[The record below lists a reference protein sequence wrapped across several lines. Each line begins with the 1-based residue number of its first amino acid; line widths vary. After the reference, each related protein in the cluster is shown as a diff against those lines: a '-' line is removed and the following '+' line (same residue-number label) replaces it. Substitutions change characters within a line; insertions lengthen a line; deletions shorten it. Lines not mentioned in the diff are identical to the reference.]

1 MKPRLN
7 FRICRLYFRHRVI
20 PSVSELWLWMDPQNL
35 TISYGHISW
44 WRMALN
50 LTGTPIFKRCKK
62 SISTHLV
69 GLKPER
75 LNWPPFTHFFFC
87 VYVARSTVDVA
98 VWCRQEEQVWDHGWS
113 LTVLHWPKPTYIHWE
128 RSLRWFVNTR
138 GQEVVTWGCLQ
149 KHQVNGSQ
157 KNLTS
162 IVYCSKFEK
171 CVVPTSIPFSSGV
184 FIVLSW
190 GRTAGS

>member
-20 PSVSELWLWMDPQNL
+20 PSVSELWLWMDPQIL

-87 VYVARSTVDVA
+87 VCV
-98 VWCRQEEQVWDHGWS
+98 CR
-113 LTVLHWPKPTYIHWE
+113 KKY
-128 RSLRWFVNTR
+128 RR
-138 GQEVVTWGCLQ
+138 C
-149 KHQVNGSQ
+149 GSVMQ
-157 KNLTS
+157 T
-162 IVYCSKFEK
+162 
-171 CVVPTSIPFSSGV
+171 
-184 FIVLSW
+184 
-190 GRTAGS
+190 GRTGLRPWLISDGASLAETYLYTLGTKLEVICEHQGARGCHLGMSPKTSSEWQPKKSDEHSVLQ